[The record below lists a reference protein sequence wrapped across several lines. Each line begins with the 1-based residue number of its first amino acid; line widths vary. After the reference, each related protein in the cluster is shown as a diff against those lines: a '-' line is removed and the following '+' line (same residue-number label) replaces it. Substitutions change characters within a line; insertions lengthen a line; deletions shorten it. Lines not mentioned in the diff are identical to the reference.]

1 MAATPDILP
10 PDTAPA
16 PMSAALPEPA
26 TAPVPRHVAII
37 MDGNGRWAAARGLPR
52 WAGHHAGIAS
62 VRRTVEEARKAGVR
76 YLTLYAFSTENW
88 KRPSV
93 EISALWELLCRFLVC
108 ERAELKAKG
117 IRLVGIG
124 RRDRLP
130 LGPRTALELTERLTA
145 GGQDMLL
152 RLAIDYGSQ
161 WAIAAAA
168 QTLARQALAGKIAVE
183 DITEAALARQL
194 QPAPAGFGPHPP
206 ASAGA
211 ANGSRAN
218 EAVGGEASY
227 AAAGDAAANDANV
240 VPMRS
245 AAGQSNGG
253 AAAAGEE
260 NGDAEL
266 AAAGAAAGPETS
278 AEDATTVPPPDLLIR
293 TGGEVRL
300 SNFLLWEC
308 AYTELWFTREL
319 WPEFERES
327 FATALAEFARRQR
340 RFGAAE
346 EAPDRRAEG

>member
-1 MAATPDILP
+1 MAATPEILT

-16 PMSAALPEPA
+16 TQPAAAPEAA
-26 TAPVPRHVAII
+26 TVPVPRHVAII

-108 ERAELKAKG
+108 ERAELKSKG

-168 QTLARQALAGKIAVE
+168 RALARQALAGKIELE
-183 DITEAALARQL
+183 DITEAALARHL
-194 QPAPAGFGPHPP
+194 QPAPAGFTPRPP
-206 ASAGA
+206 APATA
-211 ANGSRAN
+211 ANGPRAN
-218 EAVGGEASY
+218 GT
-227 AAAGDAAANDANV
+227 AAGAGNGANV
-240 VPMRS
+240 VAMNDAS
-245 AAGQSNGG
+245 AAHPNG
-253 AAAAGEE
+253 AAREE
-260 NGDAEL
+260 SGDANRE
-266 AAAGAAAGPETS
+266 ATADAAAGPET
-278 AEDATTVPPPDLLIR
+278 AGEDAATVPPPDLLIR

-308 AYTELWFTREL
+308 AYAELWFTREL
-319 WPEFERES
+319 WPDFERES

-346 EAPDRRAEG
+346 EAPDRRAES

>member
-10 PDTAPA
+10 PDTAAA
-16 PMSAALPEPA
+16 PMTAALPEPV
-26 TAPVPRHVAII
+26 TAAVPRHVAII

-93 EISALWELLCRFLVC
+93 EVSALWELLCRFLVC
-108 ERAELKAKG
+108 ERAELKSKG

-161 WAIAAAA
+161 WAIATAA

-194 QPAPAGFGPHPP
+194 QPAPAGFALHPP

-218 EAVGGEASY
+218 EAAGGEANG
-227 AAAGDAAANDANV
+227 AEAGDAEANDTNV
-240 VPMRS
+240 IAMRAS
-245 AAGQSNGG
+245 AAQPNG

-260 NGDAEL
+260 SSDANRM
-266 AAAGAAAGPETS
+266 AAAGAAAGPEPA
-278 AEDATTVPPPDLLIR
+278 AEDADTVPPPDLLIR

-308 AYTELWFTREL
+308 AYAELWFTREL
-319 WPEFERES
+319 WPDFERES